1 MTNVVDATLAA
12 SSAAG
17 GVGVSVLLLWVYR
30 FWSRGLASREHE
42 LSMAP
47 AAMNQSIE
55 LVERLMVRVGEL
67 EAQVARLQ
75 QQVLDALDEARA
87 ARAAEAQ
94 CRADTERQQ
103 AEIDE
108 LRRVVGVGRKVSTAR

>member
-30 FWSRGLASREHE
+30 FWSRSLASREHE
-42 LSMAP
+42 LP
-47 AAMNQSIE
+47 IAMGQSLE
-55 LVERLMVRVGEL
+55 LVERLMVRVGQL
-67 EAQVARLQ
+67 ESQVAQLQ
-75 QQVLDALDEARA
+75 QQVLDALEEARK
-87 ARAAEAQ
+87 ARDAEAQ

-108 LRRVVGVGRKVSTAR
+108 LRSALGLHQSTAR